1 MDPFLLLQSKV
12 SSNFIALSK
21 QSVLYYKAVD
31 RDLIW
36 EKYLDGFPNSIERD
50 SHNCNSCKSFL
61 RQWSGI
67 VAIINSKVVFLW
79 DNIEVPE
86 YDNCINNIKSYLD
99 SLPITD
105 VFVNEFSKCGTLKNL
120 DRVNLLTWSHFYIE
134 VPSKFV
140 RTSGIDTFR
149 AEKRDNKNLLL
160 RALTELKLE
169 ATETVLE
176 LIAQSSL
183 YRGSEFKNNLE
194 SFQKVQKDFVTAIDP
209 EIYCWENSN
218 TLSTAVSRIRNTAI
232 GTLLIDLSED
242 LPVDVAVSKYERV
255 VAPNN
260 YKRPTAL
267 VTSSMINDAKKKLEE
282 LGLIKGL
289 ERRHATDRDLS
300 INNIL
305 FIDKTVPSTD
315 IFNILSSETFVSFK
329 SFSKTEEVSIDDF
342 LSTILPVST
351 SIEVLIENSHLNNFV
366 TLVTSEEVEAPN
378 LFKWNNNFSWNYTG
392 GITDSIKENVKK
404 AGGNV
409 NAVLRA
415 SLQWNESGNN
425 VIDFDLHAIE
435 PDNSHICFS
444 KFRGA
449 SSTKMTGNLDLDIIV
464 PVGIAVENIVW
475 TNLSKMAN
483 GEYRVFVENY
493 SSRTSAEGFNAEVE
507 FAGETYSFSYPSC
520 LKGHQEVEI
529 CVISLHKGI
538 FTIKSSLSSNSSI
551 SSTEKWNT
559 KTNQF
564 KKVNK
569 ILLSPNYWQE
579 SEQKTNVGIGNKH
592 YLFILDKCTS
602 DEKIRPFFNEFLKPE
617 LDPHKKVFEVLGSK
631 LTIPESKDQLS
642 GIGFSSTLKNYV
654 ILKVDGK
661 IKKTIKVIF

>member
-36 EKYLDGFPNSIERD
+36 EKYLDGFANSIERD

-67 VAIINSKVVFLW
+67 VAIINSKVVSLW
-79 DNIEVPE
+79 ENIEVPE

-305 FIDKTVPSTD
+305 FTDKTVPSTD
-315 IFNILSSETFVSFK
+315 IFNILSSETLVSPK

-342 LSTILPVST
+342 LSRILPVST

-475 TNLSKMAN
+475 TNLSKMTN
-483 GEYRVFVENY
+483 GEYRVFVKNY

-507 FAGETYSFSYPSC
+507 FAGETYSFSYPSR

-529 CVISLHKGI
+529 CVISLHKSI

-569 ILLSPNYWQE
+569 ILLSPNYWEE
-579 SEQKTNVGIGNKH
+579 SEEKTNVGIGNKH

-617 LDPHKKVFEVLGSK
+617 LDPYKKVFEVLGSK